1 MIPNKGISEEELFT
15 ELEKRLKI
23 DLTFDSGKILGSMCT
38 YPHPLAQKIIRKY
51 IDRNLGDPGLHR
63 GSKEIE
69 EEAVQMLGE
78 LLHLRRVYGNIVSGG
93 TEANILAV
101 RAFRNVSN
109 VEKPELILPES
120 AHFSFLKA
128 SDLLKVKLVWADLNR
143 DYSVNVKDVETKI
156 TDNTIGIVGIAGTT
170 GFGVVD
176 DIPALSDIAVDY
188 GIPLHIDAAF
198 GGFVIPFAKALGY
211 ELPDF
216 DFRLKGV
223 QSITIDPHK
232 MGMVPIPAGGI
243 VFRKKKYMDAINVLA
258 PYLAGGKIFQATI
271 TGTRPGANAIAV
283 WALLKHLGFEGYKN
297 VVKEAMENALW
308 FADQIRRLD
317 GVYLIREPM
326 LNIVS
331 FGSKRLK
338 KIEAEL
344 KAREWGISAH
354 RGYIRIV
361 MMPHVKREHLK
372 NFLKDLREILRG
384 IPPLPARSRTT
395 KFQ

>member
-128 SDLLKVKLVWADLNR
+128 SDLLKVKLVWAGLNR

-170 GFGVVD
+170 GLGVVD

-232 MGMVPIPAGGI
+232 MGMAPIPAGGI
-243 VFRKKKYMDAINVLA
+243 VFRKKKYMDVINVLA

-361 MMPHVKREHLK
+361 MMPHVKREHLN
-372 NFLKDLREILRG
+372 NFLKDLGEILR
-384 IPPLPARSRTT
+384 R
-395 KFQ
+395 F

>member
-38 YPHPLAQKIIRKY
+38 YPHLLAQKIIRKY

-128 SDLLKVKLVWADLNR
+128 SDLLKVKLVWAGLNR

-170 GFGVVD
+170 GLGVVD

-188 GIPLHIDAAF
+188 GVPLHIDAAF

-232 MGMVPIPAGGI
+232 MGMAPIPAGGI

-361 MMPHVKREHLK
+361 MMPHVKREHLN
-372 NFLKDLREILRG
+372 NFLKDLGEILR
-384 IPPLPARSRTT
+384 R
-395 KFQ
+395 F

>member
-78 LLHLRRVYGNIVSGG
+78 LLHLKRAYGDIVSGG

-170 GFGVVD
+170 GLGVVD

-216 DFRLKGV
+216 DFKLKGV

-243 VFRKKKYMDAINVLA
+243 VFRKKKYMDVINVLA

-308 FADQIRRLD
+308 FAEQIKRLN

-372 NFLKDLREILRG
+372 NFLKDLREILR
-384 IPPLPARSRTT
+384 R
-395 KFQ
+395 F

>member
-78 LLHLRRVYGNIVSGG
+78 LLHLKRAYGNIVSGG

-128 SDLLKVKLVWADLNR
+128 SDLLKVKLVWVDLNR

-170 GFGVVD
+170 GLGVVD

-216 DFRLKGV
+216 DFKLKGV

-232 MGMVPIPAGGI
+232 MGMAPIPAGGI
-243 VFRKKKYMDAINVLA
+243 VFRKKKYMDVINVLA

-308 FADQIRRLD
+308 FAEQIKRLN

-344 KAREWGISAH
+344 KARGWGISAH

-372 NFLKDLREILRG
+372 NFLKDLREILR
-384 IPPLPARSRTT
+384 R
-395 KFQ
+395 F

>member
-128 SDLLKVKLVWADLNR
+128 SDLLKVKLVWVDLNR

-170 GFGVVD
+170 GLGVVD

-216 DFRLKGV
+216 DFKLKGV

-243 VFRKKKYMDAINVLA
+243 VFRKKKYMDVINVLA

-308 FADQIRRLD
+308 FAEQIKRLN

-372 NFLKDLREILRG
+372 NFLKDLREILR
-384 IPPLPARSRTT
+384 R
-395 KFQ
+395 F

>member
-38 YPHPLAQKIIRKY
+38 YPHLLAQKIIRKY

-128 SDLLKVKLVWADLNR
+128 SDLLKVKLVWAGLNR

-170 GFGVVD
+170 GLGVVD

-188 GIPLHIDAAF
+188 GVPLHIDAAF

-232 MGMVPIPAGGI
+232 MGMAPIPAGGI
-243 VFRKKKYMDAINVLA
+243 VFRKKKYMDVINVLA

-361 MMPHVKREHLK
+361 MMPHVKREHLN
-372 NFLKDLREILRG
+372 NFLKDLGEILR
-384 IPPLPARSRTT
+384 R
-395 KFQ
+395 F

>member
-78 LLHLRRVYGNIVSGG
+78 LLHLRRAYGNIVSGG

-128 SDLLKVKLVWADLNR
+128 SDLLKVKLVWVDLNR

-170 GFGVVD
+170 GLGVVD

-216 DFRLKGV
+216 DFKLKGV

-232 MGMVPIPAGGI
+232 MGMAPIPAGGI
-243 VFRKKKYMDAINVLA
+243 VFRKKKYMDVINVLA

-308 FADQIRRLD
+308 FAEQIKRLN

-372 NFLKDLREILRG
+372 NFLKDLREILR
-384 IPPLPARSRTT
+384 R
-395 KFQ
+395 F

>member
-38 YPHPLAQKIIRKY
+38 YPHLLAQKIIRKY

-128 SDLLKVKLVWADLNR
+128 SDLLKVKLVWAGLNR

-170 GFGVVD
+170 GLGVVD

-188 GIPLHIDAAF
+188 GVPLHIDAAF

-243 VFRKKKYMDAINVLA
+243 VFRKKKYMDVINVLA

-361 MMPHVKREHLK
+361 MMPHVKREHLN
-372 NFLKDLREILRG
+372 NFLKDLGEILR
-384 IPPLPARSRTT
+384 R
-395 KFQ
+395 F

>member
-1 MIPNKGISEEELFT
+1 MIPKEGMSEEEVFA
-15 ELEKRLKI
+15 ELEKRLKV
-23 DLTFDSGKILGSMCT
+23 DLTFSSGKILGSMCT
-38 YPHPLAQKIIRKY
+38 YPHPLAQKIIQKY
-51 IDRNLGDPGLHR
+51 IDRNLGDPGLHK

-78 LLHLRRVYGNIVSGG
+78 LLHLKKAYGNIVSGG

-101 RAFRNVSN
+101 RAFRNISD
-109 VEKPELILPES
+109 VENPELILPKS

-128 SDLLKVKLVWADLNR
+128 SDLLGVKLVWAELNE
-143 DYSVNVKDVETKI
+143 DYSVNVKDVESKI

-170 GFGVVD
+170 GLGVVD

-188 GIPLHIDAAF
+188 GIPLHVDAAF

-216 DFRLKGV
+216 DFKLKGV
-223 QSITIDPHK
+223 QSVTIDPHK
-232 MGMVPIPAGGI
+232 MGMAPIPAGGI
-243 VFRKKKYMDAINVLA
+243 VFRRKKYMDAINVLA
-258 PYLAGGKIFQATI
+258 PYLAGGKVFQATI

-283 WALLKHLGFEGYKN
+283 WALLKHLGFEGYKR
-297 VVKEAMENALW
+297 VVKEAMENARW
-308 FADQIRRLD
+308 FAEQIKSLR

-331 FGSKRLK
+331 FGSKKLG

-344 KAREWGISAH
+344 KARGWGISAH

-361 MMPHVKREHLK
+361 MMPHVKREHLEE
-372 NFLKDLREILRG
+372 FLKDLREILRRV
-384 IPPLPARSRTT
+384 L
-395 KFQ
+395 